1 MPLCREA
8 VLGPAFT
15 PGSGFGNPQPFRS
28 ALRLAAFGGETEGG
42 SEDAKDASQ
51 VTRPKGR
58 A

>member
-15 PGSGFGNPQPFRS
+15 PGSASGNPQPFRF
-28 ALRLAAFGGETEGG
+28 ALRLAAFGGETEGE
-42 SEDAKDASQ
+42 SEDTHHASLW
-51 VTRPKGR
+51 TRPKGR

>member
-8 VLGPAFT
+8 VQGPGVYA
-15 PGSGFGNPQPFRS
+15 GFGIPQFLTVPIRPPS
-28 ALRLAAFGGETEGG
+28 RRLGGETEGE
-42 SEDAKDASQ
+42 SEDTTHASQ